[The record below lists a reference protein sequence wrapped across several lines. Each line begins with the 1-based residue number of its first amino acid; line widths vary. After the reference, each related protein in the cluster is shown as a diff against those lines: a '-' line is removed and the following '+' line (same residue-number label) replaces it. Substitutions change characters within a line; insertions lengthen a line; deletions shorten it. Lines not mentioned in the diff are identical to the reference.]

1 MNLRYLSYLL
11 YIVLMITG
19 VNAYAAETLEP
30 VAKKG
35 QVIVIYRGPCPSGKT
50 KAATR
55 KIEKI
60 ISYERK
66 NSPVSYSSSPGNWED
81 GQVGAVDL
89 HASQSA
95 MEKALLG
102 KSQIKNGRK
111 CTMTLQKFAAPQL
124 KNFMCICLLQTRQIY

>member
-1 MNLRYLSYLL
+1 
-11 YIVLMITG
+11 MISG
-19 VNAYAAETLEP
+19 ANAHAAEMLEP

-50 KAATR
+50 KAAMK

-66 NSPVSYSSSPGNWED
+66 NSPVRYSSSPGNWED
-81 GQVGAVDL
+81 GQIGAVDL

-95 MEKALLG
+95 MEKA
-102 KSQIKNGRK
+102 
-111 CTMTLQKFAAPQL
+111 FAWQESDKKWSKMYDDVA
-124 KNFMCICLLQTRQIY
+124 KICGTTVEEFHVHMLTAN

>member
-1 MNLRYLSYLL
+1 MNLSYLSYLL
-11 YIVLMITG
+11 FIVLIITG
-19 VNAYAAETLEP
+19 VNAYTAETLEP

-50 KAATR
+50 KAAMK

-66 NSPVSYSSSPGNWED
+66 NSPLSYSSSPGNWED
-81 GQVGAVDL
+81 GQIGAVDL

-95 MEKALLG
+95 MEKA
-102 KSQIKNGRK
+102 
-111 CTMTLQKFAAPQL
+111 FAWQEAD
-124 KNFMCICLLQTRQIY
+124 KKWSKMYDDVAKICGTTVEEFHVHMLTAN

>member
-11 YIVLMITG
+11 FIILLITG
-19 VNAYAAETLEP
+19 VNTYAVETLEP

-50 KAATR
+50 KAAMR

-81 GQVGAVDL
+81 GQIGAVDL

-95 MEKALLG
+95 MAVSYTHL
-102 KSQIKNGRK
+102 
-111 CTMTLQKFAAPQL
+111 TLPTKVEV
-124 KNFMCICLLQTRQIY
+124 

>member
-11 YIVLMITG
+11 FIALIITA
-19 VNAYAAETLEP
+19 VNAYSAETLEP

-35 QVIVIYRGPCPSGKT
+35 QVIVIYRGPCPSGNT
-50 KAATR
+50 KDAMR

-66 NSPVSYSSSPGNWED
+66 NSPVSYSSSPGIWED

-89 HASQSA
+89 HASQRA
-95 MEKALLG
+95 MEKA
-102 KSQIKNGRK
+102 
-111 CTMTLQKFAAPQL
+111 FAWQESDKKWSKMYDDVA
-124 KNFMCICLLQTRQIY
+124 KICGTTGEEFHVHMLTAN

>member
-19 VNAYAAETLEP
+19 VNAYADETLEP

-50 KAATR
+50 KAAMR

-66 NSPVSYSSSPGNWED
+66 NSPVSYLS
-81 GQVGAVDL
+81 L
-89 HASQSA
+89 IH
-95 MEKALLG
+95 
-102 KSQIKNGRK
+102 I
-111 CTMTLQKFAAPQL
+111 
-124 KNFMCICLLQTRQIY
+124 